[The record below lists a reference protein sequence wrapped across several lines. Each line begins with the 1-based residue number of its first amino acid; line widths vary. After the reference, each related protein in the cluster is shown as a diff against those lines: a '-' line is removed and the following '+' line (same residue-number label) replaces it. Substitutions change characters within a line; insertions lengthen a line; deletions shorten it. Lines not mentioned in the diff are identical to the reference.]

1 MGQHKTNLTAIL
13 AKQGKLPP
21 KEKGMSKSEMMEIA
35 ETLLMKR
42 LRHIFCNE
50 SDVLKEIDRRQQEEM
65 LED

>member
-1 MGQHKTNLTAIL
+1 MGQHKTNPTAIL
-13 AKQGKLPP
+13 AKQGKIPP
-21 KEKGMSKSEMMEIA
+21 REKGLSKSEMMGIA

-42 LRHIFCNE
+42 LRHMFWNG

>member
-1 MGQHKTNLTAIL
+1 MGQHKTNPTAIL

-21 KEKGMSKSEMMEIA
+21 KEKGMSKSEMIEIA

-42 LRHIFCNE
+42 LRHIFWNG